1 MEQPAELRGR
11 GNPRLHIRQG
21 VLKDRG
27 PSSRI
32 FSHLWKLTLSWRQLG
47 NQGEA
52 IARSQVGSG
61 FP

>member
-11 GNPRLHIRQG
+11 GNPSLHIRQG
-21 VLKDRG
+21 LPKDQS

-32 FSHLWKLTLSWRQLG
+32 FSHLGKLTLSWRQLG